1 MSNKVDNG
9 KVGRPAAN
17 TSRVKD
23 TDQRPSRTSVA
34 DWRNVLTV
42 EGQDPDFHY
51 RWIMDK
57 DEAGQRI
64 YRFTQAGYELVQAD
78 THKVGENFVYSS
90 TRTEGSLLRV
100 PADKEGNFLYL
111 VRIKKEWYEED
122 QQAKQLKILST
133 EKQALE
139 QYKNR
144 EGEGVFGEI
153 SRKL

>member
-1 MSNKVDNG
+1 MTNAKTNRT
-9 KVGRPAAN
+9 VGRPAPN

-23 TDQRPSRTSVA
+23 TEQRPTRTAVA

-42 EGQDPDFHY
+42 EGKDPNFHY

-78 THKVGENFVYSS
+78 THKVGDNFVYSS
-90 TRTEGSLLRV
+90 DRTEGSLLRV

-111 VRIKKEWYEED
+111 VRIKQEWYQED
-122 QQAKQLKILST
+122 QQAKQLKILSA
-133 EKQALE
+133 EKDALE
-139 QYKNR
+139 QYKGT
-144 EGEGVFGEI
+144 EGTYGEI